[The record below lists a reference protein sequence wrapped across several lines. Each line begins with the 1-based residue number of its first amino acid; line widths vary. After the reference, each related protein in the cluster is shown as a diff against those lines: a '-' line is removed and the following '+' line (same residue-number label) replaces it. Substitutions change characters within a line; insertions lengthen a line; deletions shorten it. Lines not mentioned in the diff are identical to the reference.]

1 MTEEEVA
8 RVCPPDVYHHQ
19 WRELVHYWFSE
30 RGQTYSDI
38 GRAARASQTIPHTS
52 GSKSYASLRAE
63 FMEDHGRKPG
73 EVEFYKMTHTHR
85 DGSFVLEE
93 SRDIVDRATS
103 LISERIGESSSIGN
117 TRGVEAQVF
126 TELMGS
132 KRYGRVRGYGVGV
145 TPTQLSPVGRY
156 TQDVRQSSSTAE
168 VNDLKAEIKELK
180 QSHQTE
186 MQSLRAQINQI
197 TSLLHQFVPPQRW

>member
-1 MTEEEVA
+1 
-8 RVCPPDVYHHQ
+8 
-19 WRELVHYWFSE
+19 
-30 RGQTYSDI
+30 
-38 GRAARASQTIPHTS
+38 
-52 GSKSYASLRAE
+52 
-63 FMEDHGRKPG
+63 MEDHGRKPG

-85 DGSFVLEE
+85 DGSFVREE

-132 KRYGRVRGYGVGV
+132 ERYGRVRGYGVGV
-145 TPTQLSPVGRY
+145 TPTQLSAVGRY
-156 TQDVRQSSSTAE
+156 TQDARQSSSTAE

-197 TSLLHQFVPPQRW
+197 TSLLHQFVPPQVPDGSSARRDGDASDP